1 MYDNEEIKSKETVIW
16 NKDTDNIK
24 IHFVN
29 IYVNSNNP
37 QKHGHHVNIKQSL
50 QCVNCLKHLSQ
61 YLH

>member
-16 NKDTDNIK
+16 NKDSDNIK

-37 QKHGHHVNIKQSL
+37 QSTAIT
-50 QCVNCLKHLSQ
+50 
-61 YLH
+61 